1 MGGKASY
8 KLVFEGKVD
17 SSGQRAKLTCRLSS
31 HINVIT
37 NQGGTS
43 VNQSGVGGKTKYK
56 CRGRCLSGGNIQTV
70 LDGPD
75 H

>member
-43 VNQSGVGGKTKYK
+43 VVELVAEPSINIRVGV
-56 CRGRCLSGGNIQTV
+56 TV
-70 LDGPD
+70 VAILELCWMA
-75 H
+75 